1 VVNSNFRWDAHAAND
16 GDDRGVASGRLSRHV
31 MSQLNEAYRT
41 GALDPNKPLVVQLV
55 GFSHGGNV
63 ALQAADD
70 ISEALK
76 LQSRSR
82 GRPLNAAIHVATLS
96 TPAYQGETAGR
107 GAAGE
112 DPRFAAARVNA
123 DGVRFAHSHVHV
135 SGDSVAT
142 KVAGGSST
150 YLDISQG
157 GVTRNLVLPQRNW
170 NLVDNHGAPQDNGEH
185 MRRAT
190 EFIDS
195 RHRGLAPSNNSRIAD
210 AGEPANTRLAFAQD
224 AGTGRSDD
232 GSKIASANTAKE
244 SSNAVATLVQG
255 NEPVNRQFAQALK
268 GANGD
273 MDTAARAVE
282 AISKLPGYRP
292 DQEIAVLQGRNGLLV
307 SQGHGDMALTAPIPQ
322 AKVGDFEKISIQM
335 TQQPPS
341 AQVALGQP
349 EKQEKQEQ
357 KALIA

>member
-1 VVNSNFRWDAHAAND
+1 
-16 GDDRGVASGRLSRHV
+16 
-31 MSQLNEAYRT
+31 
-41 GALDPNKPLVVQLV
+41 
-55 GFSHGGNV
+55 
-63 ALQAADD
+63 
-70 ISEALK
+70 
-76 LQSRSR
+76 
-82 GRPLNAAIHVATLS
+82 
-96 TPAYQGETAGR
+96 
-107 GAAGE
+107 
-112 DPRFAAARVNA
+112 
-123 DGVRFAHSHVHV
+123 
-135 SGDSVAT
+135 
-142 KVAGGSST
+142 
-150 YLDISQG
+150 
-157 GVTRNLVLPQRNW
+157 
-170 NLVDNHGAPQDNGEH
+170 
-185 MRRAT
+185 
-190 EFIDS
+190 
-195 RHRGLAPSNNSRIAD
+195 LAPSNNSRIAD